1 MMRMMMVKMASPA
14 LILIFTAGVALGQDE
29 RQAVEGQALPLD
41 MAVDSVDDQ
50 YQGCRDNMAEMVK
63 TEYLPRELENTTVFG
78 RAWRQVIHVSE
89 NQLHCDHSLTRNHC
103 IALYVYTGEDAY
115 FDFNQ
120 AVRKGKLNYTTGT
133 YEWYSL
139 QFYLTEAVQIL
150 TGKQETGKNN
160 CKITYRGTNH
170 AFDKTN
176 VLDKEVRFGS
186 FASSSFVF
194 EKAQEFG
201 TKSCFNITTC
211 YGAAIQNYSEYSDE
225 EEVLIPPYEKFIVTD
240 VLEKTKYPDLWCDTV
255 YVLNS
260 TGTRSDL
267 NCAVATIPTTTT
279 TVSGQSLPLHL
290 ADQSLWVA
298 SLWVIAFFQTVIQ

>member
-1 MMRMMMVKMASPA
+1 MSQITKS
-14 LILIFTAGVALGQDE
+14 LIRADDVLLLQDE

-50 YQGCRDNMAEMVK
+50 YQGCRDNMAELVK
-63 TEYLPRELENTTVFG
+63 TEFLPRELQNTTVFG
-78 RAWRQVIHVSE
+78 KAWRNIE
-89 NQLHCDHSLTRNHC
+89 TKNNLYYCDNDVLSRNHC
-103 IALYVYTGEDAY
+103 IALYVYTDNDVYA
-115 FDFNQ
+115 DFNQ
-120 AVRKGKLNYTTGT
+120 ADRKGKHNYTTGT

-150 TGKQETGKNN
+150 TGKQNN
-160 CKITYRGTNH
+160 CKITYRGTNLT
-170 AFDKTN
+170 FDKRN
-176 VLDKEVRFGS
+176 VLDKVVRFGS
-186 FASSSFVF
+186 FASSSFVLD
-194 EKAQEFG
+194 EAQKFG

-211 YGAAIQNYSEYSDE
+211 YGAAMQNYSKYSYE

-298 SLWVIAFFQTVIQ
+298 SLCVIALFQTVMQ